1 MVFNVGELLT
11 VGLAR
16 TETLLGLALLA
27 FSVGGL
33 IIFPQPELRLIFI
46 ITVFLQSICY
56 LTAPAMALL
65 AERDIRSRRVSSS
78 GYVTGNTREF
88 HTRKLLK
95 PGSQHL
101 VEVNKVVW
109 GPWDLPRTA
118 YIPGIELPQ
127 NLG

>member
-16 TETLLGLALLA
+16 TETLLGLALLV
-27 FSVGGL
+27 SVGGL

-78 GYVTGNTREF
+78 GYVTGITER
-88 HTRKLLK
+88 
-95 PGSQHL
+95 
-101 VEVNKVVW
+101 
-109 GPWDLPRTA
+109 
-118 YIPGIELPQ
+118 IPYAEAAETGQPALSRS
-127 NLG
+127 

>member
-1 MVFNVGELLT
+1 MMFNVGELLT

-46 ITVFLQSICY
+46 HYGV
-56 LTAPAMALL
+56 L
-65 AERDIRSRRVSSS
+65 AEYLLPLRRWPCWRNGISGPAGLAQAVTSRVSL
-78 GYVTGNTREF
+78 REF

-95 PGSQHL
+95 PGSRHL
-101 VEVNKVVW
+101 VEVNKVIW
-109 GPWDLPRTA
+109 GA
-118 YIPGIELPQ
+118 
-127 NLG
+127 

>member
-16 TETLLGLALLA
+16 TETLIGLAPLA

-56 LTAPAMALL
+56 RSGDGPAGGT
-65 AERDIRSRRVSSS
+65 
-78 GYVTGNTREF
+78 GYPVP
-88 HTRKLLK
+88 
-95 PGSQHL
+95 PG
-101 VEVNKVVW
+101 
-109 GPWDLPRTA
+109 
-118 YIPGIELPQ
+118 
-127 NLG
+127 

>member
-65 AERDIRSRRVSSS
+65 AERDIRSRRLAQAVTSRVSL
-78 GYVTGNTREF
+78 REF

-95 PGSQHL
+95 PGSRHL
-101 VEVNKVVW
+101 VEVNKVIW
-109 GPWDLPRTA
+109 GA
-118 YIPGIELPQ
+118 
-127 NLG
+127 